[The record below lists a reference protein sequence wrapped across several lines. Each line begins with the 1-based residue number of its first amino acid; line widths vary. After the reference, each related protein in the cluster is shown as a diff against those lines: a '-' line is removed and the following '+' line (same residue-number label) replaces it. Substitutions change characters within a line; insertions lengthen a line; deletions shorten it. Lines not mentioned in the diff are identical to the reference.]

1 MWSQAA
7 TNAVP
12 VVVAA
17 AITNIAYRLARNYEN
32 DLREYGLNDPDSLRD
47 RYNKCVDSLGLNES
61 KHTPKQGPVPKTS
74 EAGKHISLQG
84 VWEALKSYGHGSKEP
99 ADKICSQSSGKNQTC
114 NTDQTCAVLIDNPF
128 NFVPDAEEASI
139 QSSESDRVAMDLLLE
154 RMKLACGN
162 TMLATEL
169 QSFVQIPVLLDF
181 KLYLDAGGENP
192 AEDEKKTRYTLTL
205 LFGLRMMLESYKVYI
220 FMLIKRASASS
231 PQTCHTSATKH
242 KCRTDALMFT
252 NDIFHCIE

>member
-12 VVVAA
+12 VVVAS
-17 AITNIAYRLARNYEN
+17 AITNAAYRLARNYEN
-32 DLREYGLNDPDSLRD
+32 DLQEYGLNDPDTLRN
-47 RYNKCVDSLGLNES
+47 RYRKCVDSLGLNES
-61 KHTPKQGPVPKTS
+61 KQTPKQGPVPKAPET
-74 EAGKHISLQG
+74 GKHISLQG
-84 VWEALKSYGHGSKEP
+84 AWEALKGYEHGSKDP
-99 ADKICSQSSGKNQTC
+99 AVNA
-114 NTDQTCAVLIDNPF
+114 DQTCAVLIDNPF
-128 NFVPDAEEASI
+128 NFIPDAEEASI

-154 RMKLACGN
+154 RMGLACGN

-181 KLYLDAGGENP
+181 KLYLDAVDKST
-192 AEDEKKTRYTLTL
+192 AEDEKKARYTLTL
-205 LFGLRMMLESYKVYI
+205 LFGLRMMMESYKVYT
-220 FMLIKRASASS
+220 FALTKRASAPN
-231 PQTCHTSATKH
+231 PQTCHTSATNH